1 MTSFHAWSL
10 MLQSAKVKL
19 SGIILPTISAS
30 PVMET
35 TMKRR
40 HLLTLLPAALLV
52 PSGLLLPAYATRAE
66 TEFERYKRQQQAGV
80 DNLKRDWQ
88 RYRSNYR
95 QAYRSYQRKVS
106 TIWASPELSGKTQWV
121 EYGNDLKTK
130 RVVDFE
136 RNEVRLSFTN
146 IDGARLSEQRIRAEF
161 EKVIAATIG
170 KSYQHDPV
178 LGDAAGKQVPTSADS
193 VTQIAADDIN
203 RLLEQAKQQQETTRK
218 GDVITVTIPLNAD
231 AVPQRAQGYLP
242 TVKAAARKWNVPVPL
257 VLAIMQTESAFNP
270 MARSHIPAFG
280 LMQIVPGS
288 AGRDASKHAYGR
300 ERLLSGSELFQP
312 ETNIE
317 LGCAYLNLL
326 DTRYLK
332 AINNAQ
338 SRLFCTIAA
347 YNTGAGNVAR
357 AFSGNTSVSAA
368 AKRINAMTPA
378 QVYAHLRQNL
388 KYEEARNYIYKVT
401 QAMPAYQ
408 A

>member
-1 MTSFHAWSL
+1 MTGVHAWSAVT
-10 MLQSAKVKL
+10 QSAKVKFL
-19 SGIILPTISAS
+19 VIILLIRSAT
-30 PVMET
+30 PVMEI

-40 HLLTLLPAALLV
+40 QLFTLLPAALLL
-52 PSGLLLPAYATRAE
+52 PTGLLLPTNTARAE

-88 RYRSNYR
+88 RYRSRYLE
-95 QAYRSYQRKVS
+95 AYRSYQRRISRV
-106 TIWASPELSGKTQWV
+106 WASPELSGKTQWV
-121 EYGNDLKTK
+121 EYNQDLSSK

-146 IDGARLSEQRIRAEF
+146 LDGARLTEQRIRAEF

-170 KSYQHDPV
+170 ESYQQDPV
-178 LGDAAGKQVPTSADS
+178 LADAAGKQAPTSADS
-193 VTQIAADDIN
+193 VTQIAAEDIN

-218 GDVITVTIPLNAD
+218 GDVITVTIPLNTN

-242 TVKAAARKWNVPVPL
+242 TVKAAARKWNIPVPL

-332 AINNAQ
+332 AITNPR
-338 SRLFCTIAA
+338 SRQFCTIAA

-368 AKRINAMTPA
+368 AKRINAMTPT

-388 KYEEARNYIYKVT
+388 KYQEARNYIYKVT